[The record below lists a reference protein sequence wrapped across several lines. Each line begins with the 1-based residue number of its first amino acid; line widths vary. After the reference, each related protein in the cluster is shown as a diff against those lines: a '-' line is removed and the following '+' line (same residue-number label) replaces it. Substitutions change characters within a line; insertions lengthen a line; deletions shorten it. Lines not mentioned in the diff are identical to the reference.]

1 MHADM
6 VFFPISVTHITFKE
20 RFQHLVLDMPWFDM
34 QYFSLNASGLMWLLF
49 KTPKSGYRYL
59 EEIMKSR

>member
-34 QYFSLNASGLMWLLF
+34 QYFSLNASG
-49 KTPKSGYRYL
+49 PDVAP
-59 EEIMKSR
+59 I